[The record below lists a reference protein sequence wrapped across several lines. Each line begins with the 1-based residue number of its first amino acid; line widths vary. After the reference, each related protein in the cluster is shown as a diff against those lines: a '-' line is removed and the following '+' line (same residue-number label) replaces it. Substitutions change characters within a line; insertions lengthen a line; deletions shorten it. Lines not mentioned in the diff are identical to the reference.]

1 MRILAL
7 FLAVAATPLTAQT
20 LTLTEAE
27 TLPRLIDSLCVDIH
41 PANGCEQVILLE
53 AADDESSADLVIL
66 ADRRLRDNGG
76 APLLVLRNAVFNGSM
91 WGMSPSLEQGEGR
104 SVFLH
109 SEQSGI
115 GRHPWFQSLRIGW
128 LEDEFRVLGFGYSS
142 YDRMTSGSY
151 SCSIDFETGD
161 WTADATLVEVE
172 RETEDSEA
180 SSGTLEGGPPRL
192 TDHGAFAP
200 LPEPCQAAQNLFFS
214 RMP

>member
-41 PANGCEQVILLE
+41 PANGCEQVILME

-91 WGMSPSLEQGEGR
+91 WGMSPSLEQGDGHI
-104 SVFLH
+104 VLLH

-115 GRHPWFQSLRIGW
+115 GRHPWFQTLRIGW
-128 LEDEFRVLGFGYSS
+128 LEDDFRVLGFGYSS

-151 SCSIDFETGD
+151 SCSVDFETGD
-161 WTADATLVEVE
+161 WTAESTWVDVE
-172 RETEDSEA
+172 RETEESEVG
-180 SSGTLEGGPPRL
+180 SGTLDGGPPRL
-192 TDHGAFAP
+192 TDHDAFAP
-200 LPEPCQAAQNLFFS
+200 LPAPCQAAQNLYFS
-214 RMP
+214 RIP